1 MELTG
6 ESLQRQPQVNTV
18 RGALKIL
25 VDVLNGS
32 AHERALYL
40 YTAVVLFHWVEHL
53 FQAYQIFV
61 LGWPRPESG
70 GLLGLWV
77 PWLVKTELLHWGYA
91 IFMLAG
97 LIILLPGFAGLSRKF
112 WMLSLAIQVW
122 HFIEHT
128 LLQGQAIMGQ
138 NLFGSQVPTS
148 VAQIWVP
155 RPELH
160 LIYNA
165 LVFIPMV
172 LAMYYHMYPPRSE
185 APIACT
191 CSRRAPRHTKKQQ
204 AA

>member
-1 MELTG
+1 
-6 ESLQRQPQVNTV
+6 
-18 RGALKIL
+18 
-25 VDVLNGS
+25 
-32 AHERALYL
+32 
-40 YTAVVLFHWVEHL
+40 
-53 FQAYQIFV
+53 
-61 LGWPRPESG
+61 
-70 GLLGLWV
+70 
-77 PWLVKTELLHWGYA
+77 
-91 IFMLAG
+91 MLAG

-112 WMLSLAIQVW
+112 WMVSLAIQVW

-138 NLFGSQVPTS
+138 NLIGSQVPTS